1 MLNTRKLLYILPDVA
16 YVAELLPTKKEHTF
30 SIQSFRQIN
39 GEFLNEDDDLIAENI
54 DKLLSKLDPDT
65 YHLILPDF
73 VFTNTILEIKETQDS
88 KIKDY
93 IKENL
98 LPSLDLN
105 KNTHEISTFV
115 LTQYGGV
122 SKIQLTALEKSVLD
136 PIVTSSQTHRIEIDQ
151 ISPLS
156 WTIKS
161 VISLE
166 PSISVIQI
174 GSILY
179 AAEHYIGIDQCTMAK
194 VTEIENIEETI
205 KTLKGAQ
212 PSIQTIYLL
221 TNALVEEKLK
231 EKVSKTLP
239 IQQLAIFKDEET
251 QMPSYVK
258 KIIESGM
265 KTLDIADFPVP
276 LFSLPK
282 TVSGLSKTKTEKSE
296 APEDEDASIKPKSL
310 NVFDVSEDDDDLEDD
325 ELPLPTPVTPEPT
338 PIVGVVPAAAALAK
352 SETEETPETTVVTS
366 SVTHSVVNQLE
377 IVEGEVI
384 KDQVVEEI
392 EKKDSITTS
401 LEDDNLE
408 EPDLSVFAPPR
419 VVEAAQ
425 SAIPDSETSF
435 KTSNTQSETG
445 KAAMDAPSTERP
457 NLARPIIKN
466 REGNNL
472 VKGLAILVATL
483 AITMAIGA
491 GIGFAVLRLTNSL
504 GDEQVAI
511 TPTTSPS
518 PVVVSPTP
526 SPSPSPSPSPIAIK
540 KDTMNILV
548 VNATTTPGYAGSTK
562 TKLEKAGFK
571 SVKATNAKGEYEPGT
586 YVLMKTQDSALIS
599 TLEKDSGLA
608 LSFASGIATED
619 PKGEYEAVIVLAK

>member
-16 YVAELLPTKKEHTF
+16 YIAELLPTKKEHSF

-39 GEFLNEDDDLIAENI
+39 GEFLNEDDDLIAENV
-54 DKLLSKLDPDT
+54 DKLFSKLDPDT
-65 YHLILPDF
+65 YHLVLPDF
-73 VFTNTILEIKETQDS
+73 LFTNTILEIKETQES
-88 KIKDY
+88 KVKDY

-98 LPSLDLN
+98 LPSLELN

-122 SKIQLTALEKSVLD
+122 SKIQLTAIEKSVLD
-136 PIVTSSQTHRIEIDQ
+136 PVVTASQEHRIEIDQ

-179 AAEHYIGIDQCTMAK
+179 AAEHYIGVDQCTMAK

-221 TNALVEEKLK
+221 TNALVEDKLK

-239 IQQLAIFKDEET
+239 IQQLAIFKEEES

-258 KIIESGM
+258 QIIESGM

-276 LFSLPK
+276 LFTLPK
-282 TVSGLSKTKTEKSE
+282 TVSGITKPATEK
-296 APEDEDASIKPKSL
+296 AAAEDPSMKPRPL
-310 NVFDVSEDDDDLEDD
+310 NVFESTEDEEVGED
-325 ELPLPTPVTPEPT
+325 ELPLPMPAIVPT
-338 PIVGVVPAAAALAK
+338 DAK
-352 SETEETPETTVVTS
+352 VSKEETSTVAEV
-366 SVTHSVVNQLE
+366 
-377 IVEGEVI
+377 VEGEVLE
-384 KDQVVEEI
+384 KTEPEVKVPDPQTKVTEE
-392 EKKDSITTS
+392 
-401 LEDDNLE
+401 DNNLG
-408 EPDLSVFAPPR
+408 EPDLSVFAPAAASIQPET
-419 VVEAAQ
+419 VPMPDLKVDAKTVPLAEAQ
-425 SAIPDSETSF
+425 TSAKMESGKAKMDTTSTETS
-435 KTSNTQSETG
+435 TH
-445 KAAMDAPSTERP
+445 PV
-457 NLARPIIKN
+457 IKN

-472 VKGLAILVATL
+472 VKGLVVLIATL

-504 GDEQVAI
+504 GEEQI
-511 TPTTSPS
+511 TTTSTSSPS
-518 PVVVSPTP
+518 PSASVAP
-526 SPSPSPSPSPIAIK
+526 SPSPSPSPAAIQ
-540 KDTMNILV
+540 KDTMTILV
-548 VNATTTPGYAGSTK
+548 VNATTTPGYAGTTK
-562 TKLEKAGFK
+562 TKLETAGFK
-571 SVKATNAKGEYEPGT
+571 SVKAANAKGEYEPGT
-586 YVLMKTQDSALIS
+586 YVLMKTQDASLIS
-599 TLEKDSGLA
+599 ALEKDTALT
-608 LSFASGIATED
+608 LSFATGIATED
-619 PKGEYEAVIVLAK
+619 PKGEYDAVIVLAK